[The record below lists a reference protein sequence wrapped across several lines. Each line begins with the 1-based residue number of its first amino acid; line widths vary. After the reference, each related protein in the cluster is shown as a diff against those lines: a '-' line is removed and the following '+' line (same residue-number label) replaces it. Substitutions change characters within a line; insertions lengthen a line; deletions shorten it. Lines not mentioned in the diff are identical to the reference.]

1 MIGRVASWRQALSD
15 WAGTCR
21 WVLGL
26 FRRGR
31 LGWTVRFAE
40 QRYRGR
46 LEALWAGLE
55 RHREGQGDL
64 WDLRRNIHRIEKG
77 LLHRAPK
84 SVFAEDYIG
93 ETVRLF
99 QRALAS
105 GRSEANSLS
114 WAAAVLTRYFAVC
127 EHSPRVGAAY
137 AEFLALQ
144 APNPCPSWQPY
155 EEAVRPERSV
165 EFPALL
171 QLAMRR
177 RSVRFFLDTPV
188 DVAAVQDAMRVAALS
203 PSSCNRQSFR
213 FLFFDEPSKVERI
226 LAIPGGFAG
235 FRSPAVIVVLGMYR
249 AYFDARDVNTPIVDA
264 SLATMSFLLALETL
278 GLASVCINWP
288 ALPDRDENIRK
299 VIDIGDDEVV
309 VMLIGLGY
317 PDPQGRVAYSAKRDL
332 ESLLQIGR

>member
-1 MIGRVASWRQALSD
+1 MASVKQALSD
-15 WAGTCR
+15 WVNTSR
-21 WVLGL
+21 WLIGL
-26 FRRGR
+26 YREGR
-31 LGWTVRFAE
+31 LGWTIRFAE
-40 QRYRGR
+40 HRYRGR
-46 LEALWAGLE
+46 LQALWAGLE
-55 RHREGQGDL
+55 RHRDGEGDL

-77 LLHRAPK
+77 LLHRTSKA
-84 SVFAEDYIG
+84 VFAEDYIG
-93 ETVRLF
+93 ETVGLL
-99 QRALAS
+99 QRALTSNRA
-105 GRSEANSLS
+105 EVNSLS

-127 EHSPRVGAAY
+127 EHSPRVRAAF
-137 AEFLALQ
+137 ERFDALE
-144 APNPCPSWQPY
+144 APNPCPTWQPY
-155 EEAVRPERSV
+155 EEAVRPELSV
-165 EFPALL
+165 EFPALH

-188 DVAAVQDAMRVAALS
+188 DIAVVRDAMRIAALS

-213 FLFFDEPSKVERI
+213 FLFFDEPTKVERI
-226 LAIPGGFAG
+226 LAVPGGFAG

-264 SLATMSFLLALETL
+264 SLATMSFLFALETL

-299 VIDIGDDEVV
+299 IIDLGDDEVV
-309 VMLIGLGY
+309 VMLIGLGH